1 MSVRRKTDFRLT
13 LIRSCGTCGREFVTS
28 AASPWMRQLP
38 RDGKKQAIT
47 YFCSESC
54 YAKSYKHIGFYD
66 GKAAERRAE
75 REAKRD
81 NRERCRIYN
90 AKNAEKRRQKR
101 REWYWANHDEAILR
115 NKYNRQKRKLLLQS
129 ATEQSEVKNA

>member
-38 RDGKKQAIT
+38 RNGKKQATT

-75 REAKRD
+75 REAQRD
-81 NRERCRIYN
+81 SRERSRIYN
-90 AKNAEKRRQKR
+90 AKNAEKRRQKK

-129 ATEQSEVKNA
+129 ASGQTEVGNA

>member
-13 LIRSCGTCGREFVTS
+13 LIRSWGMCGREFVTS

-38 RDGKKQAIT
+38 QDGKKQATT

-66 GKAAERRAE
+66 GKTDQRRAE
-75 REAKRD
+75 RESQRD
-81 NRERCRIYN
+81 SRERSRIYN
-90 AKNAEKRRQKR
+90 AKNAEN
-101 REWYWANHDEAILR
+101 AA
-115 NKYNRQKRKLLLQS
+115 RKNVSGTGQI
-129 ATEQSEVKNA
+129 TTKPF